1 MRKQE
6 IVNPYEL
13 GKDVKLK
20 KQKIFYSKSKAI
32 KYLQAKSTHFKVTKK
47 LFKELD
53 QTGRLLPDKSRFGFG
68 KYSEYELDL
77 LMKLNHDRSRRK
89 FKIIEEGVLCNF

>member
-1 MRKQE
+1 MQQQE

-32 KYLQAKSTHFKVTKK
+32 KYLQAKATHFKVTKK

-68 KYSEYELDL
+68 RYSEYELDQDESL
-77 LMKLNHDRSRRK
+77 K
-89 FKIIEEGVLCNF
+89 

>member
-1 MRKQE
+1 MQKQE
-6 IVNPYEL
+6 IINPYGL
-13 GKDVKLK
+13 SKDVKVK
-20 KQKIFYSKSKAI
+20 KQKTFYSKSQAI
-32 KYLQAKSTHFKVTKK
+32 KYLQAKATHFKVTKK

-77 LMKLNHDRSRRK
+77 YAYETQPR
-89 FKIIEEGVLCNF
+89 

>member
-32 KYLQAKSTHFKVTKK
+32 KYLQAKATHFKVTKK

-68 KYSEYELDL
+68 RYSEYELDQDESL
-77 LMKLNHDRSRRK
+77 K
-89 FKIIEEGVLCNF
+89 

>member
-1 MRKQE
+1 MSDMRKQE

-47 LFKELD
+47 VFNELD
-53 QTGRLLPDKSRFGFG
+53 KTARLFPDKIRFGFG
-68 KYSEYELDL
+68 RNYEYELDL
-77 LMKLNHDRSRRK
+77 YAYETQPR
-89 FKIIEEGVLCNF
+89 

>member
-1 MRKQE
+1 MSDMQKQE

-32 KYLQAKSTHFKVTKK
+32 KYLQAKATHFKVTKK

-68 KYSEYELDL
+68 RYSEYELDQDESL
-77 LMKLNHDRSRRK
+77 K
-89 FKIIEEGVLCNF
+89 

>member
-1 MRKQE
+1 MKKQK
-6 IVNPYEL
+6 ILNPYEL
-13 GKDVKLK
+13 DKDTKLK
-20 KQKIFYSKSKAI
+20 KQKKFYSKRKAI
-32 KYLQAKSTHFKVTKK
+32 KYLQAKATHFKVTKK

-77 LMKLNHDRSRRK
+77 YAYETQPR
-89 FKIIEEGVLCNF
+89 

>member
-1 MRKQE
+1 MSDMRKQE

-32 KYLQAKSTHFKVTKK
+32 KYLQAKSTHFKVIKK

-77 LMKLNHDRSRRK
+77 YAYETQPR
-89 FKIIEEGVLCNF
+89 

>member
-1 MRKQE
+1 MQKQE

-32 KYLQAKSTHFKVTKK
+32 KYLQTKATHFKVTKK

-53 QTGRLLPDKSRFGFG
+53 QTGRLIPDKSRFGFG
-68 KYSEYELDL
+68 RYSEYEHDL
-77 LMKLNHDRSRRK
+77 YAYETQPR
-89 FKIIEEGVLCNF
+89 